1 MRNST
6 RLTSPPGSLAAA
18 ASCTVAPA
26 GNDWPL
32 VGLDKLTIGAGK
44 RGPITEQI
52 QRRFLDVVHGRVA
65 DRHNW
70 LTYVRDVVAEHA
82 PDATVAAASRA

>member
-1 MRNST
+1 MIQ
-6 RLTSPPGSLAAA
+6 AA
-18 ASCTVAPA
+18 
-26 GNDWPL
+26 L
-32 VGLDKLTIGAGK
+32 IGAGK